1 MIIENTEDI
10 NSKNDF
16 GRTPIHEAASC
27 GHFEVS
33 KLIIEKIEDKNP
45 KSNHGETPLHLAAK
59 SWSAVTEQGKYKLYV
74 CEFL

>member
-1 MIIENTEDI
+1 MIENTEDKNPKNNLGDTPLHLAAKSGHFEVCKLIIENTEDI

-33 KLIIEKIEDKNP
+33 KLIIEKNRGQE
-45 KSNHGETPLHLAAK
+45 S
-59 SWSAVTEQGKYKLYV
+59 
-74 CEFL
+74 

>member
-1 MIIENTEDI
+1 MPLRFESDAAAKSGHFEVCKLIIENTEDI

-33 KLIIEKIEDKNP
+33 KLIIEKNRGQE
-45 KSNHGETPLHLAAK
+45 S
-59 SWSAVTEQGKYKLYV
+59 
-74 CEFL
+74 